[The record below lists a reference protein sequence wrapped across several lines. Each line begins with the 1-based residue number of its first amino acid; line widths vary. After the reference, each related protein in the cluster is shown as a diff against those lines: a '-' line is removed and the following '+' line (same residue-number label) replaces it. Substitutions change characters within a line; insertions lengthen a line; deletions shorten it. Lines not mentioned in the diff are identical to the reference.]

1 VTAKLRSLSL
11 REIRSWLA
19 ECESKKTALLNE
31 FQHLERVYS
40 SFPEQQEDW
49 EYHLCDDL
57 IPHLRLEISRRG
69 ARTGTQPKAPAKSSG
84 QRAQAKDDEDKSGS
98 NRARVEA
105 YIEEVLRKKGK
116 RITKKDFWKVA
127 GYGDRTEFLR
137 WQRADSKHPNEAAKK
152 TFERVLRETSKVIF
166 PAVSPLS
173 PHLPTLNPS

>member
-1 VTAKLRSLSL
+1 M
-11 REIRSWLA
+11 
-19 ECESKKTALLNE
+19 
-31 FQHLERVYS
+31 
-40 SFPEQQEDW
+40 
-49 EYHLCDDL
+49 
-57 IPHLRLEISRRG
+57 
-69 ARTGTQPKAPAKSSG
+69 
-84 QRAQAKDDEDKSGS
+84 
-98 NRARVEA
+98 
-105 YIEEVLRKKGK
+105 LRKKGK